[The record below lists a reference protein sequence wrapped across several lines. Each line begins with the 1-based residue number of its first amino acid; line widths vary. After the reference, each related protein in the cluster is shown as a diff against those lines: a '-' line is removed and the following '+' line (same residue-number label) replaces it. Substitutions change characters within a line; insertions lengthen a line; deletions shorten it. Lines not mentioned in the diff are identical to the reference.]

1 MGSYVAHLQIGNDSS
16 NQMAFG
22 DVLFGTCSSQV
33 ADTTALKDITITDL
47 DRLIN
52 GIQIR
57 VRFANG
63 NTVSSGVQ
71 LRINGGST
79 ISTYAV
85 AGDCTCGAN
94 DVVTFTW
101 EQGTTDA
108 TSYWR
113 VTGNTLTKTIKD
125 YVASVASGSLSGID
139 CMTFKGT
146 MGTTGT
152 IANIPTGDAS
162 ATPTSQAYKA
172 GDTYKI
178 ITAGTYA
185 GQVCEVGD
193 LIIAIADS
201 SQGQTTAN
209 SNHWTVVQTNLDGA
223 VTGPTPV
230 SGETLNNKVA
240 VFDGETGRI
249 IKNSGYTI
257 ETSVPSGAVFTDT
270 NTSYKY
276 TISAPTTNV
285 YNGTTT
291 FNSTNA
297 ASTVLVSASNGV
309 LFLEEGITF
318 TTTAAVTSA
327 SLTESSDVGPILSSG
342 T

>member
-22 DVLFGTCSSQV
+22 DVLFGTCGASI
-33 ADTTALKDITITDL
+33 AAAAATKDITITDL

-63 NTVSSGVQ
+63 NTVESGVS

-79 ISTYAV
+79 ISTYGV
-85 AGDCTCGAN
+85 TGDCTCSAD

-125 YVASVASGSLSGID
+125 YVASIASGSLSGVD

-146 MGTTGT
+146 MGTAGT
-152 IANIPTGDAS
+152 IANIPSGNAA

-185 GQVCEVGD
+185 GQTCEIGD
-193 LIIAIADS
+193 LIIAIVDS
-201 SQGQTTAN
+201 GPNQTTADAT
-209 SNHWTVVQTNLDGA
+209 HWTVVQTNLDGA
-223 VTGPTPV
+223 VTGPAPV
-230 SGETLNNKVA
+230 TGVTLDEKVA

-249 IKNSGYTI
+249 IKSSGYTI
-257 ETSVPSGAVFTDT
+257 GKSVPSDAVFTDT

-297 ASTVLVSASNGV
+297 TSKVLVSVSNGV

-318 TTTAAVTSA
+318 TTTTAVTSA
-327 SLTESSDVGPILSSG
+327 SLTESSDVGPTLSSG